1 MMGKIAVITDT
12 DSSLPPALAVQF
24 GILQVP
30 VTIHFDDSSY
40 TTGVDI
46 DDRILFEKI
55 DRFNKLPT
63 TSAPAPSAFADA
75 FTATFNDGAEG
86 VVCICVSSKV
96 SATYHAALTACEN
109 FPGRDITVIDSLTL
123 SMSQGF
129 MALEAAEAVR
139 KGAVKAEII
148 ETVHQMGGRLHLYAA
163 LATLKY
169 LALSGRVGKLV
180 AGIADTF
187 NVKPILT
194 VQEGKL
200 DLLERIRTHKK
211 ALERMLELT
220 CASVGAKTIAR
231 AAVIHV
237 NNLEGAKELEDRLRA
252 VLPCPEEIITAE
264 FTPGLSVHA
273 GSGVVGVV
281 VLTNP

>member
-1 MMGKIAVITDT
+1 
-12 DSSLPPALAVQF
+12 
-24 GILQVP
+24 
-30 VTIHFDDSSY
+30 
-40 TTGVDI
+40 
-46 DDRILFEKI
+46 
-55 DRFNKLPT
+55 
-63 TSAPAPSAFADA
+63 
-75 FTATFNDGAEG
+75 
-86 VVCICVSSKV
+86 
-96 SATYHAALTACEN
+96 
-109 FPGRDITVIDSLTL
+109 
-123 SMSQGF
+123 

-148 ETVHQMGGRLHLYAA
+148 ETVYQMGGRLNLYAA

-180 AGIADTF
+180 AGIADTL

-200 DLLERIRTHKK
+200 DLLERIRTHRK